1 MKPSSPVTKRRKA
14 HVRVADGATR
24 RRARPGRVFLVL
36 STAPAPAARRIARAL
51 VEAQLAACVN
61 LLPRISS
68 VFRWEGRVDRT
79 AESLLLIKTTGGALR
94 RCRARLE
101 RLHPYEVP
109 EWIAFEV
116 DRVADTFHRWLEAS
130 VLQPS
135 A

>member
-1 MKPSSPVTKRRKA
+1 VYLA
-14 HVRVADGATR
+14 
-24 RRARPGRVFLVL
+24 L

-51 VEAQLAACVN
+51 VDARLAACVN
-61 LLPRISS
+61 LLPKITS

-109 EWIAFEV
+109 EWIAVEV
-116 DRVADTFHRWLEAS
+116 DEVADPFRRWIEAS
-130 VLQPS
+130 IRKSTP
-135 A
+135 